1 MDKRRRRESPPGK
14 GNVFLI
20 TIVGEVSEEM
30 KGRVE
35 KIENEFKNITEKG
48 RNILNKIEKVINEIE
63 STISQAE
70 ENIENRKYS
79 DAEKNL
85 SELFSQNNIEGIINQ
100 IEEIEK
106 EIESFLNELNSVIDR
121 YEKLI
126 INILNELGLRII
138 GDLESVKRKMNSF
151 QNILGLIKLQNT
163 EGLLNL
169 VKTHFVV
176 QSSQTENPQINM
188 GEFYLFL
195 TILTNLLLLNG
206 FLKLEK
212 IVEFKGKIKR
222 FPERINSIL
231 VETLGYYHRYL
242 PNFPPLISQE
252 EKDKYLK
259 SLSYLKEKLEKI
271 IRLIDSDKIK
281 PLKENIDQII
291 ISLIAKR

>member
-1 MDKRRRRESPPGK
+1 MS
-14 GNVFLI
+14 
-20 TIVGEVSEEM
+20 
-30 KGRVE
+30 
-35 KIENEFKNITEKG
+35 
-48 RNILNKIEKVINEIE
+48 
-63 STISQAE
+63 
-70 ENIENRKYS
+70 
-79 DAEKNL
+79 
-85 SELFSQNNIEGIINQ
+85 
-100 IEEIEK
+100 
-106 EIESFLNELNSVIDR
+106 SVIDR

-138 GDLESVKRKMNSF
+138 GDLESVKRKTNSF

-163 EGLLNL
+163 EELLNL

-195 TILTNLLLLNG
+195 TILTNLLVLNG

-212 IVEFKGKIKR
+212 IVEFKGRIKR
-222 FPERINSIL
+222 FPERINNIL
-231 VETLGYYHRYL
+231 VKTLDYYYRYL
-242 PNFPPLISQE
+242 PDFPPLIPPE

-271 IRLIDSDKIK
+271 IGLLDSDKIRH
-281 PLKENIDQII
+281 LKANINQII

>member
-1 MDKRRRRESPPGK
+1 MDKKRRESPPGK
-14 GNVFLI
+14 GNGFLI

-35 KIENEFKNITEKG
+35 EIEKEFKNITEKY
-48 RNILNKIEKVINEIE
+48 RNILNNIEKVINGIE
-63 STISQAE
+63 SIISQAE
-70 ENIENRKYS
+70 ENIKNRKYA
-79 DAEKNL
+79 DAQKNL
-85 SELFSQNNIEGIINQ
+85 SELFSQNNIEGIIKQ

-106 EIESFLNELNSVIDR
+106 EIESFLNKLSSVIDR

-138 GDLESVKRKMNSF
+138 GDLESVKRKTNSF

-195 TILTNLLLLNG
+195 TILTNLLVLNG

-212 IVEFKGKIKR
+212 IVEFKGRIKR
-222 FPERINSIL
+222 FPERINNIL
-231 VETLGYYHRYL
+231 VKTLDYYYRYL
-242 PNFPPLISQE
+242 PDFPPLIPPE

-271 IRLIDSDKIK
+271 IGLLDSDKIRH
-281 PLKENIDQII
+281 LKANINQII

>member
-1 MDKRRRRESPPGK
+1 MDKKRRESPPGK
-14 GNVFLI
+14 RNVFLI

-48 RNILNKIEKVINEIE
+48 RNILNNIEKVINGIE
-63 STISQAE
+63 SIISQAE
-70 ENIENRKYS
+70 ENIENRKYA
-79 DAEKNL
+79 DAQKNL
-85 SELFSQNNIEGIINQ
+85 SELFSQNNIEGIIKQ

-106 EIESFLNELNSVIDR
+106 EIESFLNELNSVIGR
-121 YEKLI
+121 YGELI

-138 GDLESVKRKMNSF
+138 GDLESVKRKINSF

-176 QSSQTENPQINM
+176 QSSRTENPQINM

-222 FPERINSIL
+222 FQERIDNIL
-231 VETLGYYHRYL
+231 KTLDYYYRYL
-242 PNFPPLISQE
+242 PNFPRLIPLE

-259 SLSYLKEKLEKI
+259 LSNYLKEKLEKI
-271 IRLIDSDKIK
+271 IGLIDSDKIR
-281 PLKENIDQII
+281 PLKANIDQII
-291 ISLIAKR
+291 IYLIAAR

>member
-1 MDKRRRRESPPGK
+1 MDKKRRESPPGK
-14 GNVFLI
+14 GGDFSI

-48 RNILNKIEKVINEIE
+48 RNILNNIEKVINGIE
-63 STISQAE
+63 SIISQAE
-70 ENIENRKYS
+70 ENIENRKYA
-79 DAEKNL
+79 DAQKNL
-85 SELFSQNNIEGIINQ
+85 SELFSQNNIEGIIKQ

-106 EIESFLNELNSVIDR
+106 EIESFLNELNSVIGR
-121 YEKLI
+121 YGELI

-138 GDLESVKRKMNSF
+138 GDLESVKRKINSF

-176 QSSQTENPQINM
+176 QSSRTENPQINM

-222 FPERINSIL
+222 FQERIDNIL
-231 VETLGYYHRYL
+231 KTLDYYYRYL
-242 PNFPPLISQE
+242 PNFPRLIPLE

-259 SLSYLKEKLEKI
+259 LSNYLKEKLEKI
-271 IRLIDSDKIK
+271 IGLIDSDKIR
-281 PLKENIDQII
+281 PLKANIDQII
-291 ISLIAKR
+291 IYLIAAR